1 MNGIWKVILSMSL
14 SGTLLITALL
24 LFKPMFRNRFGRRW
38 QYYIWLVV
46 ISRLLLPFT
55 PQESLMNTLF
65 LKAGQAGIQ
74 TGTALVEEQ
83 MTGLMLAGGAIGGGA
98 AGNDSTDG
106 GTLWNDIVENRADG
120 NGAADK
126 SVVDKGAVNKG
137 AADKGAVDKGA
148 VDKGVTGSENE
159 TSKSS
164 TGLSPAVLTAG
175 KLLSHLSQNLWL
187 IWLMT
192 AIILLTRKITAYQD
206 FRDYVKASGEA
217 VADTRIL
224 DRMAV
229 IGGQAGI
236 RKPVELYIN
245 PLVSSPLLMGLFH
258 PCIVLPEADM
268 QETGFDCILLH
279 ELTHLRR
286 MDTVYKWLVQFTICL
301 HWFNPLVHLMGREI
315 SRACELACDE
325 AVIMKLNREKI
336 RVYGDTLIHAT
347 GAGGICKAPLSSVTL
362 IEGKELLKERLG
374 AIMTF
379 KKKTRFAAVTAFAM
393 TLLLSAGAITTGAYA
408 ASHASISGSQS
419 ISDLR
424 EFLNRSLYHNFHA
437 ATTEDEK
444 NYEISGTIYQNIHP
458 RSLVRF
464 EKLPDTGLTVSGS
477 ITPLDGEIRLMYR
490 DEDGT
495 LVTLA
500 DETAGAGEAVPV
512 SCSINVSEKG
522 EFYFESDSAIC
533 EFDLLFSK
541 SDGTVYY
548 LTNENPIGL
557 TY

>member
-1 MNGIWKVILSMSL
+1 MNGIWKVILSLSL

-24 LFKPMFRNRFGRRW
+24 LFKPLFRNRFSRRW

-46 ISRLLLPFT
+46 IGRLLLPFT

-65 LKAGQAGIQ
+65 LKAGQADIQ
-74 TGTALVEEQ
+74 AGTASVEEQ
-83 MTGLMLAGGAIGGGA
+83 TAGLMLAGGAMWDGA
-98 AGNDSTDG
+98 A
-106 GTLWNDIVENRADG
+106 G

-126 SVVDKGAVNKG
+126 GD
-137 AADKGAVDKGA
+137 
-148 VDKGVTGSENE
+148 TGNENE
-159 TSKSS
+159 TLKSRP
-164 TGLSPAVLTAG
+164 GLSPAVRTAG
-175 KLLSHLSQNLWL
+175 KLLSHLSQYLWL

-192 AIILLTRKITAYQD
+192 AIVLLTRKITAYQD
-206 FRDYVKASGEA
+206 FRDYVKAGGEA

-224 DRMAV
+224 DRLAV

-245 PLVSSPLLMGLFH
+245 PLVSSPLLIGFFH
-258 PCIVLPEADM
+258 PCIVLPEVDM

-301 HWFNPLVHLMGREI
+301 HWFNPLVHLMDREI

-325 AVIMKLNREKI
+325 AVIMKLYREKI

-347 GAGGICKAPLSSVTL
+347 GAGGTCKAPLSSVTL
-362 IEGKELLKERLG
+362 IEAKELLKERLG

-379 KKKTRFAAVTAFAM
+379 KKKTGFAAVTAFAM

-408 ASHASISGSQS
+408 ASHASSTHNQS
-419 ISDLR
+419 VSDLK

-444 NYEISGTIYQNIHP
+444 NYEISGTIYQNTHP

-500 DETAGAGEAVPV
+500 DETAGSGEPVPV

>member
-1 MNGIWKVILSMSL
+1 
-14 SGTLLITALL
+14 
-24 LFKPMFRNRFGRRW
+24 
-38 QYYIWLVV
+38 
-46 ISRLLLPFT
+46 
-55 PQESLMNTLF
+55 
-65 LKAGQAGIQ
+65 
-74 TGTALVEEQ
+74 
-83 MTGLMLAGGAIGGGA
+83 
-98 AGNDSTDG
+98 
-106 GTLWNDIVENRADG
+106 
-120 NGAADK
+120 
-126 SVVDKGAVNKG
+126 
-137 AADKGAVDKGA
+137 
-148 VDKGVTGSENE
+148 
-159 TSKSS
+159 
-164 TGLSPAVLTAG
+164 
-175 KLLSHLSQNLWL
+175 
-187 IWLMT
+187 
-192 AIILLTRKITAYQD
+192 
-206 FRDYVKASGEA
+206 
-217 VADTRIL
+217 
-224 DRMAV
+224 MAV

-245 PLVSSPLLMGLFH
+245 PLVSSPLLIGFFH
-258 PCIVLPEADM
+258 PCIVLPEVDM

-301 HWFNPLVHLMGREI
+301 HWFNPLVHLMDREI

-325 AVIMKLNREKI
+325 AVIMKLDREKI

-347 GAGGICKAPLSSVTL
+347 GAGGTCKAPLSSVTL
-362 IEGKELLKERLG
+362 IEAKELLKERL
-374 AIMTF
+374 
-379 KKKTRFAAVTAFAM
+379 
-393 TLLLSAGAITTGAYA
+393 GAITTGAYA
-408 ASHASISGSQS
+408 ASHASSTHNQS
-419 ISDLR
+419 VSDLK

-444 NYEISGTIYQNIHP
+444 NYEISGTIYQNTHP

-500 DETAGAGEAVPV
+500 DETAGSGEPVPV